1 MPEVFPSDE
10 EDATTILRLSG
21 PRRSRTETRYGEPTF
36 ESGQGKGK
44 YLEGSLA

>member
-10 EDATTILRLSG
+10 EDTGEYPRLSE
-21 PRRSRTETRYGEPTF
+21 PRSRTETRYDEP
-36 ESGQGKGK
+36 ELSSGQGKGK